1 MIDEAPQ
8 DASGG
13 KPPEPPFREVDGWAV
28 VSYLITGVLFYGA
41 IGWLIDVWLG
51 TRGFV
56 AGGIV
61 VGAAAG
67 IVLVWLR
74 YSKP

>member
-1 MIDEAPQ
+1 MIDEPPLESSA
-8 DASGG
+8 A
-13 KPPEPPFREVDGWAV
+13 KPSERPFREVDGWAV

-41 IGWLIDVWLG
+41 IGWLVDAWLG

-61 VGAAAG
+61 FGAAAG
-67 IVLVWLR
+67 VFLVWLR